1 MLLTAGCADARL
13 MNDSSAAAA
22 PTESS
27 DATIVGESPAPVAPT
42 PPALPVVP
50 SLPTPLTLPT
60 LDELLA
66 EERFVPLAIA
76 LERSG
81 LDDIIDGLDEFVLFA
96 PIGTAF
102 ESAATDVG
110 IDYFTMIDKP
120 QLLESVI
127 RYHIVADPSTNESWR
142 TMNGAALDVM
152 GSDRDRIARVNGV
165 EVLDRILVRN
175 GSVLVM
181 PRILIPT
188 AQPVGSQ
195 PHGDG

>member
-27 DATIVGESPAPVAPT
+27 DAAIVGESPAPVAPT

-181 PRILIPT
+181 PRILVPT